1 MTQNITMVEAIN
13 QAMLN
18 EMEKDKNV
26 LLLGEDVGVD
36 GGVFRASQGLL
47 KKFGE
52 ERVIDTPLA
61 ESGIVGAAIGL
72 ALNGFHPI
80 AEIQFSGFLYPALDQ
95 LISHAGRYRNRT
107 RGQRTVPMVV
117 RMPCSGGIRAPEHHS
132 ESVEAYLAHTPGIKT
147 VMPSNP
153 YDAKG
158 LLISA
163 IRDPDPVVFLE
174 PTRLYRSVK
183 QEVPE
188 EEFVVP
194 LEKANVVKEGED
206 ITIIAW
212 GTMVRVALESAAAV
226 SEKHSV
232 EVIDLRTIY
241 PMDIDTIV
249 DSVQKTGR
257 CVVVHEAPR
266 TCGFGAEISSL
277 LNEHDL
283 LSLKAPVERVT
294 GFDTVMPLAKSEQY
308 YIPNTE
314 RVVGAVKKAMEF

>member
-1 MTQNITMVEAIN
+1 MPNNLTIVEAIN
-13 QAMLN
+13 QAMMQ
-18 EMEKDKNV
+18 EMEKDKMV

-47 KKFGE
+47 QKFGP

-61 ESGIVGAAIGL
+61 ESGIVGVSIGL
-72 ALNGFHPI
+72 ALNGFKPI
-80 AEIQFSGFLYPALDQ
+80 AEIQFSGFIYPALDQ

-117 RMPCSGGIRAPEHHS
+117 RAPCSGGIKAPEHHS
-132 ESVEAYLAHTPGIKT
+132 ESVEAFFAHTPGLKT

-153 YDAKG
+153 VDAKG

-174 PTRLYRSVK
+174 PTKLYRSIR
-183 QEVPE
+183 QEVPKE
-188 EEFVVP
+188 EYVVP
-194 LEKANVVKEGED
+194 LEKASVMQEGQD
-206 ITIIAW
+206 VTVIAW
-212 GTMVRVALESAAAV
+212 GTMVKAALETAQAL
-226 SEKHSV
+226 SEKYSV

-249 DSVQKTGR
+249 GSVQKTGR
-257 CVVVHEAPR
+257 CVIVHEAPR

-308 YIPNTE
+308 YIPSIQ
-314 RVVGAVKKAMEF
+314 RVSAAVKKAMEF

>member
-1 MTQNITMVEAIN
+1 MTQNITIVEAVN
-13 QAMLN
+13 QAMLL
-18 EMEKDKNV
+18 EMGKDKNV
-26 LLLGEDVGVD
+26 LLLGEDVGID

-47 KKFGE
+47 KKFGAG
-52 ERVIDTPLA
+52 RVIDTPLA
-61 ESGIVGAAIGL
+61 ESGIVGVSIGL

-107 RGQRTVPMVV
+107 RGQRSVPMVV
-117 RMPCSGGIRAPEHHS
+117 RMPCSGGIKAPEHHS

-163 IRDPDPVVFLE
+163 IRDPDPVIFLE
-174 PTRLYRSVK
+174 PTRLYRSVR

-188 EEFVVP
+188 EEYTVP
-194 LEKANVVKEGED
+194 LEKANIVQEGED
-206 ITIIAW
+206 ITLIAW
-212 GTMVRVALESAAAV
+212 GTMVRVAMESAAAV
-226 SEKHSV
+226 LGKHSV

-257 CVVVHEAPR
+257 CVIVHEAPR

-308 YIPNTE
+308 YIPNTQ
-314 RVVGAVKKAMEF
+314 RVSAAVKKAMEF

>member
-1 MTQNITMVEAIN
+1 MTQNITLVEA
-13 QAMLN
+13 LN
-18 EMEKDKNV
+18 LALMQEMEKDKSV

-61 ESGIVGAAIGL
+61 ESGIVGVSIGL
-72 ALNGFHPI
+72 ALNGFKPI

-107 RGQRTVPMVV
+107 RGQRSVPMVV
-117 RMPCSGGIRAPEHHS
+117 RMPCLGGIRAPEHHS

-163 IRDPDPVVFLE
+163 IRDPDPVIFLE
-174 PTRLYRSVK
+174 PTKLYRSVK
-183 QEVPE
+183 QEVQE
-188 EEFVVP
+188 EEYVVP
-194 LEKANVVKEGED
+194 LEKANVVQQGED
-206 ITIIAW
+206 ITLIAW
-212 GTMVRVALESAAAV
+212 GSMVRVALESAVAV
-226 SEKHSV
+226 SKDYSV

-257 CVVVHEAPR
+257 CVIVHEAPK

-283 LSLKAPVERVT
+283 LSLKAPIERVT

-308 YIPNTE
+308 YIPNTQ
-314 RVVGAVKKAMEF
+314 RVIAAMKKAMEF